1 MKKEGT
7 ESIKSNI
14 FARTKKRLVIINMA
28 VVIFSMLIFSAII
41 VLFYSLTLFSK
52 VDSEINNQIIMTEQ
66 FLYDTNNNLNRLP
79 GDLNGVVNGRRPKL
93 RLDSTPIRNP
103 KFIIFIYDEEQLIF
117 KTTDIFY
124 LNDEKPNVPNVYDK
138 IFNFKDK
145 GYNFRGKTFIYE
157 SFKVQIMVNTD
168 SEVDALYRLF
178 QVVSVCLGMLLA
190 TSYLLAKYLTSKAL
204 KPIKKSYDEQ
214 VYFIQDASHEMR
226 TPLSIIKG
234 KAELLAVHPNDTIE
248 SHIEDISFIMSEIR
262 AMEKLNRDLLML
274 SKEDVDTSV
283 DAKKLDLLALA
294 NEIEE
299 FFEMVSTIQDKHFTI
314 IKPNQ
319 WEFVNW
325 DYAKIKQ
332 ALTILLDNAFKYTE
346 AGDSIYLTFKTS
358 EKDVV
363 ITVEDTGYGIKEID
377 KNRIFD
383 RFFRSDDI
391 RGKNIDGSGIGLSIL
406 KSLSRVHKFNIK
418 VQSTESIGTKF
429 ILTIPKIIKFY

>member
-1 MKKEGT
+1 MKNKEN
-7 ESIKSNI
+7 ESVKSNI
-14 FARTKKRLVIINMA
+14 FAKTKKRLIIINMS

-52 VDSEINNQIIMTEQ
+52 VDYEINTQIVMTEK
-66 FLYDTNNNLNRLP
+66 FLHELNNLNKPPDNLS
-79 GDLNGVVNGRRPKL
+79 GVINARRPKA

-103 KFIIFIYDEEQLIF
+103 KFIIFIYDEDQLIF
-117 KTTDIFY
+117 KTTDKFY
-124 LNDEKPNVPNVYDK
+124 LADERPNFTNDYGK

-145 GYNFRGKTFIYE
+145 GYNFRGKTFQYE
-157 SFKVQIMVNTD
+157 NFKVQIIVNTD
-168 SEVDALYRLF
+168 SEVEALSRLF
-178 QVVSVCLGMLLA
+178 EVVTICMGILLA
-190 TSYLLAKYLTSKAL
+190 TSYLLARYLTSKAL
-204 KPIKKSYDEQ
+204 KPIRKSYDEQ

-234 KAELLAVHPNDTIE
+234 KTELLAVHPKDTIE
-248 SHIEDISFIMSEIR
+248 SHTEEISLIMSEIR
-262 AMEKLNRDLLML
+262 GMEKLNRDLLML
-274 SKEDVDTSV
+274 SKEDVDTSINL
-283 DAKKLDLLALA
+283 KQFDLLALA

-299 FFEMVSTIQDKHFTI
+299 FFEMVSTIQEKHFTI

-319 WEFVNW
+319 WEFVVW

-346 AGDSIYLTFKTS
+346 VGDSIYLTFKTN
-358 EKDVV
+358 EKDIV
-363 ITVEDTGYGIKEID
+363 ITVEDTGFGIKEID

-406 KSLSRVHKFNIK
+406 KSLSRIHKFHIK
-418 VQSTESIGTKF
+418 VESKENVGSKF
-429 ILTIPKIIKFY
+429 ILTISRIIKFC